1 MRVALV
7 TESFLPS
14 LNGVTNSV
22 LRVVETLKAQG
33 HEVLIVAPTS
43 ESPEHEGF
51 PVVTSPFVPLGG
63 FPVAI
68 PTPAI
73 TQTLDRFAP

>member
-22 LRVVETLKAQG
+22 LRVVETFKAQ
-33 HEVLIVAPTS
+33 
-43 ESPEHEGF
+43 
-51 PVVTSPFVPLGG
+51 
-63 FPVAI
+63 
-68 PTPAI
+68 
-73 TQTLDRFAP
+73 